1 LSSKIN
7 VIEVENLTVSINNL
21 KVLDNI
27 SFELFKGDTVSII
40 GRSGCGK
47 TTFLRTLI
55 FLEVFEH
62 GIIKVDEIEIK
73 EADLINNK
81 KFKKSLNKILIEP
94 ANLLRDSILKKKI
107 YSIRK
112 KVGFLF
118 QNYNLFPHLTVY
130 ENIELPQ
137 ILNGIDKAFAKAKS
151 ISLLEKFLLIDLR
164 NRYPNQLSG
173 GQQQRVAIARAL
185 ALEPLIMLYDE
196 PTSALDP
203 ELIMDF
209 IEIMKM
215 LKNDGISQIV
225 VTHSYNLCKKISD
238 EVIYMENGKFIER
251 NTPDNIFNSPSK
263 VETKNFLSKIVL

>member
-1 LSSKIN
+1 MNYKIN
-7 VIEVENLTVSINNL
+7 VIEVENLTVSFNKL
-21 KVLDNI
+21 KVLDKIN
-27 SFELFKGDTVSII
+27 FELFKGDTVSII

-55 FLEVFEH
+55 FLEVFEQ
-62 GIIKVDEIEIK
+62 GRIKVDEIEIH
-73 EADLINNK
+73 ENDLIINK
-81 KFKKSLNKILIEP
+81 KFRKSLNKILIEP
-94 ANLLRDSILKKKI
+94 TNLLRDSTLKKKI

-137 ILNGIDKAFAKAKS
+137 ILNGIDKAIAKSKS
-151 ISLLEKFLLIDLR
+151 ISLLEKFLLTDLR

-215 LKNDGISQIV
+215 LKKDGISQIV

-251 NTPDNIFNSPSK
+251 NTPDIIFNSPSK
-263 VETKNFLSKIVL
+263 EETKNFLSKIVL